1 MIFFILA
8 KTQSYLGLGVGGEAA
23 YYPVKDKSKIEE
35 DDLTFDFNHAWRL
48 HLVPQ
53 LFFGMSYAFTPSWAL
68 LTEINAHAL
77 NLLGAGGG
85 LKFCIQ
91 HRTGFFVG
99 GGVEITYHWK
109 FRQTITEKN
118 STPGSRTPIIK
129 HTLHLKPESGLLQI
143 FPSASIGYDIK
154 LPKGVA
160 LRFELSG
167 LFGGFIDRPLKNP
180 SLEAL
185 AAKDTKAEIQY
196 GFPVKLRVLTG
207 ILKRI

>member
-8 KTQSYLGLGVGGEAA
+8 KTQCYLGLGVGGEAA
-23 YYPVKDKSKIEE
+23 YYPVKGKSKIEE
-35 DDLTFDFNHAWRL
+35 DNLTFDFNHAWRP
-48 HLVPQ
+48 HVVSH
-53 LFFGMSYAFTPSWAL
+53 LFFGVSYAFTPSWAL

-99 GGVEITYHWK
+99 GGAEVTYHWK
-109 FRQTITEKN
+109 FKQYITEQHSGHGAQTP
-118 STPGSRTPIIK
+118 STTSAVS
-129 HTLHLKPESGLLQI
+129 LQLESGLFQI
-143 FPSASIGYDIK
+143 FPLASVGYDIK
-154 LPKGVA
+154 LPKGFA
-160 LRFELSG
+160 LRLELSG
-167 LFGGFIDRPLKNP
+167 LFGGFVDRTIKNA

-185 AAKDTKAEIQY
+185 GPKDTKAEIEY

-207 ILKRI
+207 IIKRI